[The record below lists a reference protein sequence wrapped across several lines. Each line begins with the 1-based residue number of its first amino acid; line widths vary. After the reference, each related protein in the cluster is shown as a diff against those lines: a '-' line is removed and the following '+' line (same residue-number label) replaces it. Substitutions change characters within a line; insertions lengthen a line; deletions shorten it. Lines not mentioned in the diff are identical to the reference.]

1 MKKIA
6 LLIVVA
12 LVAIVGIGV
21 SMTSVTFSMEAAGK
35 KSKDIQ
41 NTDLSIV
48 SRDIKIRDF
57 SVLDVAGNMTVVYT
71 CGSKAAMTVSG
82 PKYFLDNMVVEIK
95 GNTMKIGYTEEFYK
109 RNSNR
114 AFSWKDLFDGD
125 SKKKGVRVTLS
136 SPSLNKVSASLSA
149 KFTTDILNSNDRIE
163 LYASTSADIKAGSVT
178 ARSLKATA
186 STSGDVKIGSVDASS
201 SATLDAQTSGD
212 VKIGS
217 LTTDILGADA
227 STSGDVKIRELT
239 ADRVTASAST
249 SGDVEL
255 AGTADSVTFSA
266 STSGDIKAGAL
277 TARNATVSASTS
289 GDVKYCARNTVNKT
303 KGGIHN
309 TYND

>member
-163 LYASTSADIKAGSVT
+163 LYASTSADIKAGSV
-178 ARSLKATA
+178 R
-186 STSGDVKIGSVDASS
+186 
-201 SATLDAQTSGD
+201 
-212 VKIGS
+212 
-217 LTTDILGADA
+217 
-227 STSGDVKIRELT
+227 
-239 ADRVTASAST
+239 
-249 SGDVEL
+249 
-255 AGTADSVTFSA
+255 
-266 STSGDIKAGAL
+266 
-277 TARNATVSASTS
+277 
-289 GDVKYCARNTVNKT
+289 
-303 KGGIHN
+303 
-309 TYND
+309 